1 MFLLFSV
8 MGSDRKYCI
17 RGSILATPSSGKSQ
31 TENFASFIWAVA
43 DTLRGP
49 FQEDDYGNII
59 LPFALL
65 RRLECVLEP
74 TRSDV
79 ADLVKLLNFQLDAGD
94 DSLIKAK
101 ANAPFFN
108 VTSFSLASL
117 GETHTLQ
124 NIIQYKNGFS
134 KNVRE
139 ILDKFDFDAVCAKL
153 EEKDKLYSTILYF
166 KNIDLSPSTVP
177 ARAMSNL
184 YEELIWRFA
193 TTKHKASKEFL
204 TPRDIVRLATLL
216 VLDSAGDAVFS
227 SDKGLIRTI
236 YDPTCGTCGFI
247 SDAMEVLAEHAAN
260 VNATAPVTLLPFG
273 QEIANQSWAMGKAMM
288 LLTSSISEP
297 TKDNSENI
305 FVGDT
310 LKLDK
315 TGSRTFDFVLS
326 NPPFGS
332 DWGGDTSVFAAV
344 NHEHQLGKY
353 GRFAAGVPP
362 KSDAS
367 MLFLQI
373 VANKLNP
380 KNVNEGGRGAIVL
393 SGSPLFTGGAGSGS
407 SEIRRWLFENDLVE
421 AIIQLPGELFYN
433 TGITTYLWILN
444 TNKPAERTDK
454 VQLIDA
460 SSFKTPIKNLGNKR
474 YEISAEQINEIV
486 RIFADFK
493 ESDYCKIVPYQEFGY
508 RAVTVNRPLRARLE
522 VTEASISEVVALKP
536 IAGKLSAAEQE
547 KLKALLEGAI
557 GPHPIAWLDELK
569 SAALAQGVKLG
580 KPMLTAICKTL
591 MVKDPLAEPV
601 RDKDGNTVWDPD
613 LKQVENVLLQQDLE
627 EYFETEVIPFVP
639 DAMVDC
645 DIKDQ
650 KDGAIGIVGYEVN
663 FNRYFYKFV
672 APRSPEELAKEILH
686 LEEETR
692 LLMKE
697 LF

>member
-1 MFLLFSV
+1 MV
-8 MGSDRKYCI
+8 AI
-17 RGSILATPSSGKSQ
+17 SSGKSQ

-74 TRSDV
+74 TRSEV
-79 ADLVKLLNFQLDAGD
+79 AELVKLLNFQLDSSD

-108 VTSFSLASL
+108 VTSFTLASL

-134 KNVRE
+134 ENVRH
-139 ILDKFDFDAVCAKL
+139 ILDKFDFDAICAKL

-166 KNIDLSPSTVP
+166 KNIDLSPSTVS

-204 TPRDIVRLATLL
+204 TPRDIVRLATML
-216 VLDSAGDAVFS
+216 VLDSAGDAIFS
-227 SDKGLIRTI
+227 SNKGLIRSI

-247 SDAMEVLAEHAAN
+247 SDAMDVLAEHAAN

-297 TKDNSENI
+297 TKDNSANI

-315 TGSRTFDFVLS
+315 TGSRSFDFVLS

-332 DWGGDTSVFAAV
+332 DWGGDTTVWAAV

-353 GRFAAGVPP
+353 GRFAAGIPP

-380 KNVNEGGRGAIVL
+380 KTVNEGGRGAIVL

-407 SEIRRWLFENDLVE
+407 SEIRRWLFEDDLVE

-444 TNKPAERTDK
+444 TNKPANRTNLI
-454 VQLIDA
+454 QLIDA
-460 SSFKTPIKNLGNKR
+460 SGFKTPIKNLGNKR

-486 RIFADFK
+486 RVFADFK
-493 ESDYCKIVPYQEFGY
+493 ESEISKIVPYRNFGY
-508 RAVTVNRPLRARLE
+508 RAVTIQRPLRKKIV
-522 VTEASISEVVALKP
+522 VTADGIDALMSVK
-536 IAGKLSAAEQE
+536 ALQKLSEADRMELQ
-547 KLKALLEGAI
+547 KALQFHVGKEHTYLWPAELAS
-557 GPHPIAWLDELK
+557 ELK
-569 SAALAQGVKLG
+569 
-580 KPMLTAICKTL
+580 KP
-591 MVKDPLAEPV
+591 V
-601 RDKDGNTVWDPD
+601 
-613 LKQVENVLLQQDLE
+613 
-627 EYFETEVIPFVP
+627 
-639 DAMVDC
+639 
-645 DIKDQ
+645 
-650 KDGAIGIVGYEVN
+650 
-663 FNRYFYKFV
+663 
-672 APRSPEELAKEILH
+672 
-686 LEEETR
+686 
-692 LLMKE
+692 
-697 LF
+697 